1 MSLCYWPRSGSQRS
15 RRSRAATRCSPAA
28 ASTTSDWYSTVCSL
42 ETAAT
47 TATTVTEARPTPT
60 RSEMQLNLKV
70 LMFLV
75 LTVGITTCIAAQQ
88 TESLLIGPGDLVQI
102 HVLDT
107 PDLDQAVR

>member
-1 MSLCYWPRSGSQRS
+1 
-15 RRSRAATRCSPAA
+15 
-28 ASTTSDWYSTVCSL
+28 
-42 ETAAT
+42 
-47 TATTVTEARPTPT
+47 
-60 RSEMQLNLKV
+60 MQLNLKV

-107 PDLDQAVR
+107 PELDQAVRVTDAGTISLTVGGDVKIVSDTPSQAAREIGILV